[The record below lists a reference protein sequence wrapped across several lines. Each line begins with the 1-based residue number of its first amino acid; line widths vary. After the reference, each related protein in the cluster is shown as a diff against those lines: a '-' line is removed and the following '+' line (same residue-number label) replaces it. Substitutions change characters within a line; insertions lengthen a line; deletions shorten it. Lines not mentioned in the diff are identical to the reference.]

1 MARRGDT
8 RARMVRSAIG
18 LMQRNG
24 AAAVT
29 VDAVLADSG
38 APRGSVYHH
47 FPGGRDQL
55 LHDALRGAGDTMT
68 SLIRSNIDQPLHEAI
83 DGFFA
88 FWRHLLTSSD
98 FEAGCPVA
106 GAAVGGAESDPVL
119 HDQVSTIFAEWHVLI
134 RDALI
139 AAGVES
145 GRARSVTVMMIAA
158 TEGALILARVERS
171 LAPLDDVAQEF
182 RQILD
187 TLGIAA

>member
-55 LHDALRGAGDTMT
+55 VHDALRGAGDTMT
-68 SLIRSNIDQPLHEAI
+68 SLIRSSVDKPLHEAI
-83 DGFFA
+83 DDFFA
-88 FWRHLLTSSD
+88 FWRDLLTSSEY
-98 FEAGCPVA
+98 EAGCPVA
-106 GAAVGGAESDPVL
+106 GAALGGAENDPVL
-119 HDQVSTIFAEWHVLI
+119 HDQVSGIFADWHVLI
-134 RDALI
+134 RDTLI
-139 AAGVES
+139 AAGVDAA
-145 GRARSVTVMMIAA
+145 RARSVTVMMISA

-171 LAPLDDVAQEF
+171 LAPLDDVADEF
-182 RQILD
+182 RRVLD
-187 TLGIAA
+187 SLDIAA